1 MDSTAKHGLCEI
13 CLWSIQHAKVST
25 LLRGR
30 HYSLCSADPRQQD
43 GWCIPTVG
51 VSAAEKGLGRV
62 RKCFLLNLQELL
74 CRLQFFFGR
83 HQALGANNMSCLL
96 LNAMHASNLHGLEH
110 RDLLEGHWV
119 GRRVSKQL

>member
-1 MDSTAKHGLCEI
+1 MSDSIGKFSKLIDIIKLSIKIMDSTAKHGLCEI

-51 VSAAEKGLGRV
+51 VSAA
-62 RKCFLLNLQELL
+62 
-74 CRLQFFFGR
+74 
-83 HQALGANNMSCLL
+83 
-96 LNAMHASNLHGLEH
+96 
-110 RDLLEGHWV
+110 D
-119 GRRVSKQL
+119 